1 MSDRRP
7 EARLV
12 VSVFQSAL
20 RAKLEAERDFVLAH
34 DKLGQLLDD
43 LITENEGLRSV
54 AECVEGT
61 RQMRTEELNAL
72 RIKLGLIKAREVKP

>member
-1 MSDRRP
+1 MSDHRTK
-7 EARLV
+7 ARLV
-12 VSVFQSAL
+12 VNVFQSAL
-20 RAKLEAERDFVLAH
+20 RAKLEAEHDFALAH

-43 LITENEGLRSV
+43 LIAENEGLRSV
-54 AECVEGT
+54 AECIEGT